1 VGCVPLLLVARLK
14 AADPHNGYGFCLQ
27 QWHPDRHRGDD
38 LAKRR
43 FQQIQEAYEGKPVH
57 VLAAAP
63 LCMVDMLISHG
74 CVLPAVLIDSRRR
87 ETYDLK
93 LVHLLDVEVCMAVA
107 VLRALT
113 RGLCG

>member
-1 VGCVPLLLVARLK
+1 VPLLLVARLK
-14 AADPHNGYGFCLQ
+14 AADLHKRYGLCLQ

-43 FQQIQEAYEGKPVH
+43 FQQIQEAYEGKPGL

-63 LCMVDMLISHG
+63 VCMVHTTSTQG
-74 CVLPAVLIDSRRR
+74 SVLPAVLIDSRRR

-113 RGLCG
+113 RSVCG

>member
-1 VGCVPLLLVARLK
+1 
-14 AADPHNGYGFCLQ
+14 LQ

-43 FQQIQEAYEGKPVH
+43 FQQIQEAYEGKPGH

-63 LCMVDMLISHG
+63 LCMVCSTITHG
-74 CVLPAVLIDSRRR
+74 YVLPAVLIDSRRR

-107 VLRALT
+107 ALRVLNRALCGSYFGGMRS
-113 RGLCG
+113 RGSSTGS